1 MTYADGRYGA
11 LDIGTV
17 TCRLLV
23 ADVEDGRI
31 IDVDKEYAI
40 TDLGVGVDAT
50 GRLSEAAI
58 ERVLACVDRYLEVL
72 ARYDTPEHPVRR
84 LIAMATSAS
93 RDAANGPEFA
103 ARLAERGIT
112 LAVIPGSREA
122 QLTFL
127 GASSDF
133 PGENLL
139 VVDIGGGSTEV
150 VAGRFG
156 EDPVASHSF
165 NIGCRRVTER
175 FFRDDPPTPDQMD
188 AARQW
193 IRETMAPYF
202 EGLATAGFAIDRVV
216 AVAGTA
222 TSVVSIREAMEVY
235 DSSRVHKAVVAAGEL
250 AAIEER
256 LAAEP
261 LGEAQRTAPVPAP
274 RGGRAGRGAAGRA
287 QGHGGPRPEARRRH
301 RGRIRHFGRGAGSGR
316 RRRLHGQRIG
326 HPPRHDLRGRPG
338 RLMVGAVGLEPTIR
352 RGGF

>member
-103 ARLAERGIT
+103 ARLAERGVT

-133 PGENLL
+133 PDENLL

-202 EGLATAGFAIDRVV
+202 EGLADIGFAIDRVV

-222 TSVVSIREAMEVY
+222 TSVVSIREAMETY
-235 DSSRVHKAVVAAGEL
+235 DSSRVHKAVVTADEL
-250 AAIEER
+250 RTIEGR
-256 LAAEP
+256 LAAETLEERKVTVGLDP
-261 LGEAQRTAPVPAP
+261 K
-274 RGGRAGRGAAGRA
+274 RAGVIVAGLVILEEVLALAGAYAYTA
-287 QGHGGPRPEARRRH
+287 SESD
-301 RGRIRHFGRGAGSGR
+301 I
-316 RRRLHGQRIG
+316 LHGMIFEAARE
-326 HPPRHDLRGRPG
+326 D
-338 RLMVGAVGLEPTIR
+338 
-352 RGGF
+352 

>member
-58 ERVLACVDRYLEVL
+58 ERVLVCVDRYLEVL

-103 ARLAERGIT
+103 ARLAERGVT

-156 EDPVASHSF
+156 EDPIASHSF

-175 FFRDDPPTPDQMD
+175 FFHDDPPTAGQMD

-222 TSVVSIREAMEVY
+222 TSVVSIREAMETY

-261 LGEAQRTAPVPAP
+261 LEERRTTVGLDPK
-274 RGGRAGRGAAGRA
+274 RAGVIVAGFVILEEVLALAGADAYTA
-287 QGHGGPRPEARRRH
+287 SESD
-301 RGRIRHFGRGAGSGR
+301 I
-316 RRRLHGQRIG
+316 LHGMIFEAARE
-326 HPPRHDLRGRPG
+326 D
-338 RLMVGAVGLEPTIR
+338 
-352 RGGF
+352 

>member
-58 ERVLACVDRYLEVL
+58 ERVLVCVDRYLEVL

-103 ARLAERGIT
+103 ARLAERGVT

-156 EDPVASHSF
+156 EDPIASHSF

-175 FFRDDPPTPDQMD
+175 FFRDDPPTAGQMD

-193 IRETMAPYF
+193 IRETMTPYF

-222 TSVVSIREAMEVY
+222 TSVVSIREAMETY

-261 LGEAQRTAPVPAP
+261 LEERRTTVGLDPK
-274 RGGRAGRGAAGRA
+274 RAGVIVAGFVILEEVLALAGADAYTA
-287 QGHGGPRPEARRRH
+287 SESD
-301 RGRIRHFGRGAGSGR
+301 I
-316 RRRLHGQRIG
+316 LHGMIFEAARE
-326 HPPRHDLRGRPG
+326 D
-338 RLMVGAVGLEPTIR
+338 
-352 RGGF
+352 

>member
-150 VAGRFG
+150 VVGRFG

-175 FFRDDPPTPDQMD
+175 FFHDDPPTPDQMD

-222 TSVVSIREAMEVY
+222 TSVVSIREAMETY

-261 LGEAQRTAPVPAP
+261 LEERRTTVGLDPK
-274 RGGRAGRGAAGRA
+274 RAGVIVAGFVILEEVLALAGADAYTA
-287 QGHGGPRPEARRRH
+287 SESD
-301 RGRIRHFGRGAGSGR
+301 I
-316 RRRLHGQRIG
+316 LHGMIFEAARE
-326 HPPRHDLRGRPG
+326 D
-338 RLMVGAVGLEPTIR
+338 
-352 RGGF
+352 

>member
-72 ARYDTPEHPVRR
+72 ARYDAPEHPVRR

-103 ARLAERGIT
+103 ARLAERGVT

-156 EDPVASHSF
+156 EDPIASHSF

-175 FFRDDPPTPDQMD
+175 FFHDDPPTAGQMD

-235 DSSRVHKAVVAAGEL
+235 DSSRVHKAVVTADEL
-250 AAIEER
+250 RTIEER

-261 LGEAQRTAPVPAP
+261 LEERKVTVGLDPK
-274 RGGRAGRGAAGRA
+274 RAGVIVAGLVILEEVLALAGADAYTA
-287 QGHGGPRPEARRRH
+287 SESD
-301 RGRIRHFGRGAGSGR
+301 I
-316 RRRLHGQRIG
+316 LHGMIFEAARE
-326 HPPRHDLRGRPG
+326 D
-338 RLMVGAVGLEPTIR
+338 
-352 RGGF
+352 

>member
-72 ARYDTPEHPVRR
+72 ARYDAPEHPVRR

-93 RDAANGPEFA
+93 RDAENGPEFA
-103 ARLAERGIT
+103 ACLAERGVT

-133 PGENLL
+133 PDEKLL

-150 VAGRFG
+150 VAGSFG

-261 LGEAQRTAPVPAP
+261 LEERKATVGLDPK
-274 RGGRAGRGAAGRA
+274 RAGVIVAGFVILEEVLALAGADAYTA
-287 QGHGGPRPEARRRH
+287 SESD
-301 RGRIRHFGRGAGSGR
+301 I
-316 RRRLHGQRIG
+316 LHGMIFEAARE
-326 HPPRHDLRGRPG
+326 D
-338 RLMVGAVGLEPTIR
+338 
-352 RGGF
+352 

>member
-58 ERVLACVDRYLEVL
+58 ERVLACVDRYMEVL

-261 LGEAQRTAPVPAP
+261 LEERKTTVGLDPK
-274 RGGRAGRGAAGRA
+274 RAGVIVAGFVILEEVLALAGADAYTA
-287 QGHGGPRPEARRRH
+287 SESD
-301 RGRIRHFGRGAGSGR
+301 I
-316 RRRLHGQRIG
+316 LHGMIFEAARE
-326 HPPRHDLRGRPG
+326 D
-338 RLMVGAVGLEPTIR
+338 
-352 RGGF
+352 

>member
-103 ARLAERGIT
+103 ARLTERGVT

-156 EDPVASHSF
+156 EDPIASHSF

-175 FFRDDPPTPDQMD
+175 FFRDDPPTAGQMD

-261 LGEAQRTAPVPAP
+261 LEERKTTVGLDPK
-274 RGGRAGRGAAGRA
+274 RAGVIVAGFVILEEVLALAGADAYTA
-287 QGHGGPRPEARRRH
+287 SESD
-301 RGRIRHFGRGAGSGR
+301 I
-316 RRRLHGQRIG
+316 LHGMIFEAARE
-326 HPPRHDLRGRPG
+326 D
-338 RLMVGAVGLEPTIR
+338 
-352 RGGF
+352 

>member
-222 TSVVSIREAMEVY
+222 TSVVAVHERMAEY
-235 DSSRVHKAVVAAGEL
+235 DSSRVHRSVVERTVLDEVYAQL
-250 AAIEER
+250 ASVGLDER
-256 LAAEP
+256 R
-261 LGEAQRTAPVPAP
+261 RTAGLDP
-274 RGGRAGRGAAGRA
+274 GRAPVIVAGLVIL
-287 QGHGGPRPEARRRH
+287 QVVLDL
-301 RGRIRHFGRGAGSGR
+301 AGMPSFTVSESDI
-316 RRRLHGQRIG
+316 LHGIVLEAART
-326 HPPRHDLRGRPG
+326 
-338 RLMVGAVGLEPTIR
+338 AV
-352 RGGF
+352 

>member
-58 ERVLACVDRYLEVL
+58 ERVLVCVDRYLEVL

-156 EDPVASHSF
+156 EDPIASHSF

-175 FFRDDPPTPDQMD
+175 FFHDDPPTAGQMD

-222 TSVVSIREAMEVY
+222 TSVVSIREAMETY

-261 LGEAQRTAPVPAP
+261 LEERKTTVGLDPK
-274 RGGRAGRGAAGRA
+274 RAGVIVAGFVILEEVLALAGADAYTA
-287 QGHGGPRPEARRRH
+287 SESD
-301 RGRIRHFGRGAGSGR
+301 I
-316 RRRLHGQRIG
+316 LHGMIFEAARE
-326 HPPRHDLRGRPG
+326 D
-338 RLMVGAVGLEPTIR
+338 
-352 RGGF
+352 

>member
-72 ARYDTPEHPVRR
+72 ARYDTPEHLVRR

-156 EDPVASHSF
+156 EDPIASHSF

-175 FFRDDPPTPDQMD
+175 FFHDDPPTAGQMD

-222 TSVVSIREAMEVY
+222 TSVVSIREAMETY

-261 LGEAQRTAPVPAP
+261 LEERRTTVGLDPK
-274 RGGRAGRGAAGRA
+274 RAGVIVAGFVILEEVLALAGADAYTA
-287 QGHGGPRPEARRRH
+287 SESD
-301 RGRIRHFGRGAGSGR
+301 I
-316 RRRLHGQRIG
+316 LHGMIFEAARE
-326 HPPRHDLRGRPG
+326 D
-338 RLMVGAVGLEPTIR
+338 
-352 RGGF
+352 

>member
-23 ADVEDGRI
+23 TDVEDGRI

-72 ARYDTPEHPVRR
+72 ARYDAPEHPVRR

-93 RDAANGPEFA
+93 RDAENGPEFA
-103 ARLAERGIT
+103 ARLAERGVT

-133 PGENLL
+133 PDEKLL

-150 VAGRFG
+150 VAGSFG
-156 EDPVASHSF
+156 TDPVASRSF
-165 NIGCRRVTER
+165 DIGCRRVTER
-175 FFRDDPPTPDQMD
+175 FFHDDPPTPGQMD

-193 IRETMAPYF
+193 IREAMAPYF
-202 EGLATAGFAIDRVV
+202 EGLADIGFAIDRVV

-222 TSVVSIREAMEVY
+222 TSVVSIREAMETY
-235 DSSRVHKAVVAAGEL
+235 DSSRVHKAVVTADEL
-250 AAIEER
+250 RTIEGR
-256 LAAEP
+256 LAAETLEERKVTVGLDP
-261 LGEAQRTAPVPAP
+261 K
-274 RGGRAGRGAAGRA
+274 RAGVIVAGLVILEEVLALAGADAYTA
-287 QGHGGPRPEARRRH
+287 SESD
-301 RGRIRHFGRGAGSGR
+301 I
-316 RRRLHGQRIG
+316 LHGMIFEAARE
-326 HPPRHDLRGRPG
+326 D
-338 RLMVGAVGLEPTIR
+338 
-352 RGGF
+352 

>member
-103 ARLAERGIT
+103 ARLAERGVT

-139 VVDIGGGSTEV
+139 VVDIGGVSTEV
-150 VAGRFG
+150 VACRCG

-202 EGLATAGFAIDRVV
+202 EGLATAGCAIDRVV
-216 AVAGTA
+216 AGAGTA
-222 TSVVSIREAMEVY
+222 TSVVSIREAMETY

-261 LGEAQRTAPVPAP
+261 LEERRTTVGLDPK
-274 RGGRAGRGAAGRA
+274 RAGVIVAGFVILEEVLALAGADAYTA
-287 QGHGGPRPEARRRH
+287 SESD
-301 RGRIRHFGRGAGSGR
+301 I
-316 RRRLHGQRIG
+316 LHGMIFEAARE
-326 HPPRHDLRGRPG
+326 D
-338 RLMVGAVGLEPTIR
+338 
-352 RGGF
+352 

>member
-103 ARLAERGIT
+103 ARLAERGVT

-235 DSSRVHKAVVAAGEL
+235 DSSRVHKAVVAAREL

-261 LGEAQRTAPVPAP
+261 LEERKTTVGLDPK
-274 RGGRAGRGAAGRA
+274 RAGVIVAGFVILEEVLALAGADAYTA
-287 QGHGGPRPEARRRH
+287 SESD
-301 RGRIRHFGRGAGSGR
+301 I
-316 RRRLHGQRIG
+316 LHGMIFEAARE
-326 HPPRHDLRGRPG
+326 D
-338 RLMVGAVGLEPTIR
+338 
-352 RGGF
+352 

>member
-31 IDVDKEYAI
+31 IDMDKEYAI

-58 ERVLACVDRYLEVL
+58 KRVLACVDRYLEVL

-103 ARLAERGIT
+103 ARLAERGVT

-261 LGEAQRTAPVPAP
+261 LEERRTTVGLDPK
-274 RGGRAGRGAAGRA
+274 RAGVIVAGFVILEEVLALAGADAYTA
-287 QGHGGPRPEARRRH
+287 SESD
-301 RGRIRHFGRGAGSGR
+301 I
-316 RRRLHGQRIG
+316 LHGMIFEAARE
-326 HPPRHDLRGRPG
+326 D
-338 RLMVGAVGLEPTIR
+338 
-352 RGGF
+352 

>member
-103 ARLAERGIT
+103 ARLAERGVT

-156 EDPVASHSF
+156 EDPIASHSF

-175 FFRDDPPTPDQMD
+175 FFRDDPPTAGQMD

-222 TSVVSIREAMEVY
+222 TSVVNIREVMEVY

-261 LGEAQRTAPVPAP
+261 LEERKTTVGLDPK
-274 RGGRAGRGAAGRA
+274 RAGVIVAGFVILEEVLALVGADAYTA
-287 QGHGGPRPEARRRH
+287 SESD
-301 RGRIRHFGRGAGSGR
+301 I
-316 RRRLHGQRIG
+316 LHGMIFEAARE
-326 HPPRHDLRGRPG
+326 D
-338 RLMVGAVGLEPTIR
+338 
-352 RGGF
+352 

>member
-58 ERVLACVDRYLEVL
+58 ERVLVCVDRYLEVL

-150 VAGRFG
+150 VVGRFG
-156 EDPVASHSF
+156 EDPIASHSF

-175 FFRDDPPTPDQMD
+175 FFRDDPPTAGQMD

-261 LGEAQRTAPVPAP
+261 LEERRTTVGLDPK
-274 RGGRAGRGAAGRA
+274 RAGVIVAGFVILEEVLALAGADAYTA
-287 QGHGGPRPEARRRH
+287 SESD
-301 RGRIRHFGRGAGSGR
+301 I
-316 RRRLHGQRIG
+316 LHGMIFEAARE
-326 HPPRHDLRGRPG
+326 D
-338 RLMVGAVGLEPTIR
+338 
-352 RGGF
+352 

>member
-103 ARLAERGIT
+103 ARLAERGVT

-235 DSSRVHKAVVAAGEL
+235 DSSRVPKAVVAAG
-250 AAIEER
+250 
-256 LAAEP
+256 
-261 LGEAQRTAPVPAP
+261 
-274 RGGRAGRGAAGRA
+274 
-287 QGHGGPRPEARRRH
+287 
-301 RGRIRHFGRGAGSGR
+301 
-316 RRRLHGQRIG
+316 
-326 HPPRHDLRGRPG
+326 
-338 RLMVGAVGLEPTIR
+338 
-352 RGGF
+352 

>member
-103 ARLAERGIT
+103 ARLAERGVT

-261 LGEAQRTAPVPAP
+261 LEERKATVDLDPK
-274 RGGRAGRGAAGRA
+274 RAGVIVAGFVILEEVLALAGADAYTA
-287 QGHGGPRPEARRRH
+287 SESD
-301 RGRIRHFGRGAGSGR
+301 I
-316 RRRLHGQRIG
+316 LHGMIFEAARE
-326 HPPRHDLRGRPG
+326 D
-338 RLMVGAVGLEPTIR
+338 
-352 RGGF
+352 

>member
-103 ARLAERGIT
+103 ARLAERGVT

-139 VVDIGGGSTEV
+139 VVDIGGVRRRWWPAASARIPLLPIPSTS
-150 VAGRFG
+150 G
-156 EDPVASHSF
+156 
-165 NIGCRRVTER
+165 
-175 FFRDDPPTPDQMD
+175 
-188 AARQW
+188 
-193 IRETMAPYF
+193 
-202 EGLATAGFAIDRVV
+202 
-216 AVAGTA
+216 AVA
-222 TSVVSIREAMEVY
+222 
-235 DSSRVHKAVVAAGEL
+235 
-250 AAIEER
+250 
-256 LAAEP
+256 
-261 LGEAQRTAPVPAP
+261 
-274 RGGRAGRGAAGRA
+274 
-287 QGHGGPRPEARRRH
+287 
-301 RGRIRHFGRGAGSGR
+301 
-316 RRRLHGQRIG
+316 
-326 HPPRHDLRGRPG
+326 
-338 RLMVGAVGLEPTIR
+338 
-352 RGGF
+352 

>member
-139 VVDIGGGSTEV
+139 VVDVGGGSTEV

-156 EDPVASHSF
+156 EDPIASHSF

-175 FFRDDPPTPDQMD
+175 FFHDDPPTPDQMD

-222 TSVVSIREAMEVY
+222 TSVVSIREAMETY

-261 LGEAQRTAPVPAP
+261 LEERRTTVGLDPK
-274 RGGRAGRGAAGRA
+274 RAGVIVAGFVILEEVLALAGADAYTA
-287 QGHGGPRPEARRRH
+287 SESD
-301 RGRIRHFGRGAGSGR
+301 I
-316 RRRLHGQRIG
+316 LHGMIFEAARE
-326 HPPRHDLRGRPG
+326 D
-338 RLMVGAVGLEPTIR
+338 
-352 RGGF
+352 

>member
-103 ARLAERGIT
+103 ARLAERGVT

-256 LAAEP
+256 LAAE
-261 LGEAQRTAPVPAP
+261 LLEERRTTVGLDPK
-274 RGGRAGRGAAGRA
+274 RAGVIVAGFVILEEVLALAGADAYTA
-287 QGHGGPRPEARRRH
+287 SESD
-301 RGRIRHFGRGAGSGR
+301 I
-316 RRRLHGQRIG
+316 LHGMIFEAARE
-326 HPPRHDLRGRPG
+326 D
-338 RLMVGAVGLEPTIR
+338 
-352 RGGF
+352 

>member
-103 ARLAERGIT
+103 ARLAERGVT

-156 EDPVASHSF
+156 EDPIASHSF

-175 FFRDDPPTPDQMD
+175 FFHDDPPTAGQMD

-222 TSVVSIREAMEVY
+222 TSVVSIREAMETY

-261 LGEAQRTAPVPAP
+261 LEERRTTVGLDPK
-274 RGGRAGRGAAGRA
+274 RAGVIVAGFVILEEVLALAGADAYTA
-287 QGHGGPRPEARRRH
+287 SESD
-301 RGRIRHFGRGAGSGR
+301 I
-316 RRRLHGQRIG
+316 LHGMIFEAARE
-326 HPPRHDLRGRPG
+326 D
-338 RLMVGAVGLEPTIR
+338 
-352 RGGF
+352 

>member
-103 ARLAERGIT
+103 ARLAERGVT

-156 EDPVASHSF
+156 EDPIASHSF

-175 FFRDDPPTPDQMD
+175 FFRDDPPTAGQMD

-261 LGEAQRTAPVPAP
+261 LEERRTTVGLDPK
-274 RGGRAGRGAAGRA
+274 RAGVIVAGLVILEEVLALAGADAYTA
-287 QGHGGPRPEARRRH
+287 SESD
-301 RGRIRHFGRGAGSGR
+301 I
-316 RRRLHGQRIG
+316 LHGMIFEAARE
-326 HPPRHDLRGRPG
+326 D
-338 RLMVGAVGLEPTIR
+338 
-352 RGGF
+352 

>member
-58 ERVLACVDRYLEVL
+58 YLEVL

-103 ARLAERGIT
+103 ARLAERGVT

-150 VAGRFG
+150 VAGCFG
-156 EDPVASHSF
+156 EDPIASHSF

-175 FFRDDPPTPDQMD
+175 FFRDDPPTAGQMD

-193 IRETMAPYF
+193 IRETMALYF

-222 TSVVSIREAMEVY
+222 TSVVSIREAMETY

-261 LGEAQRTAPVPAP
+261 LEERKATVGLDPK
-274 RGGRAGRGAAGRA
+274 RAGVIVAGFVILEEVLALAGADAYTA
-287 QGHGGPRPEARRRH
+287 SESD
-301 RGRIRHFGRGAGSGR
+301 I
-316 RRRLHGQRIG
+316 LHGMIFEAARE
-326 HPPRHDLRGRPG
+326 D
-338 RLMVGAVGLEPTIR
+338 
-352 RGGF
+352 

>member
-72 ARYDTPEHPVRR
+72 ARYDDPEHPVRR

-93 RDAANGPEFA
+93 RDAENGPEFA
-103 ARLAERGIT
+103 ARLAERGVT

-133 PGENLL
+133 PDEKLL

-150 VAGRFG
+150 VAGSFG
-156 EDPVASHSF
+156 TDPVASRSF
-165 NIGCRRVTER
+165 DIGCRRVTER
-175 FFRDDPPTPDQMD
+175 FFHDDPPTPGQMD

-193 IRETMAPYF
+193 IRATMAPYF
-202 EGLATAGFAIDRVV
+202 EGLADIGFAIDRVV

-222 TSVVSIREAMEVY
+222 TSVVSIREAMETY
-235 DSSRVHKAVVAAGEL
+235 DSSRVHKAVVTAGEL

-256 LAAEP
+256 LAAETLEERKVTVGLDP
-261 LGEAQRTAPVPAP
+261 K
-274 RGGRAGRGAAGRA
+274 RAGVIVAGLVILEEVLALAGADAYTA
-287 QGHGGPRPEARRRH
+287 SESD
-301 RGRIRHFGRGAGSGR
+301 I
-316 RRRLHGQRIG
+316 LHGMIFEAARE
-326 HPPRHDLRGRPG
+326 D
-338 RLMVGAVGLEPTIR
+338 
-352 RGGF
+352 

>member
-222 TSVVSIREAMEVY
+222 TSVVSIREAMETY
-235 DSSRVHKAVVAAGEL
+235 DSSRVHKAVVTADEL
-250 AAIEER
+250 RTIEER

-261 LGEAQRTAPVPAP
+261 LEERKVTVGLDPK
-274 RGGRAGRGAAGRA
+274 RAGVIVAGLVILEEVLALAGADAYTA
-287 QGHGGPRPEARRRH
+287 SESD
-301 RGRIRHFGRGAGSGR
+301 I
-316 RRRLHGQRIG
+316 LHGMIFEAARE
-326 HPPRHDLRGRPG
+326 D
-338 RLMVGAVGLEPTIR
+338 
-352 RGGF
+352 

>member
-72 ARYDTPEHPVRR
+72 ARYDAPEHPVRR

-93 RDAANGPEFA
+93 RDAENGPEFA
-103 ARLAERGIT
+103 ARLAERGVT

-188 AARQW
+188 AACQW

-261 LGEAQRTAPVPAP
+261 LEERKATVGLDPK
-274 RGGRAGRGAAGRA
+274 RAGVIVAGFVILEEVLALAGADAYTA
-287 QGHGGPRPEARRRH
+287 SESD
-301 RGRIRHFGRGAGSGR
+301 I
-316 RRRLHGQRIG
+316 LHGMIFEAARE
-326 HPPRHDLRGRPG
+326 D
-338 RLMVGAVGLEPTIR
+338 
-352 RGGF
+352 

>member
-72 ARYDTPEHPVRR
+72 ARYDIPEHPVRR

-103 ARLAERGIT
+103 ARLAERGVT

-156 EDPVASHSF
+156 EDPIASHSF

-175 FFRDDPPTPDQMD
+175 FFRDDPPTAGQMD

-222 TSVVSIREAMEVY
+222 TSVVSIREAMETY

-261 LGEAQRTAPVPAP
+261 LEERRTTVGLDPK
-274 RGGRAGRGAAGRA
+274 RAGVIVAGFVILEEVLALAGADAYTA
-287 QGHGGPRPEARRRH
+287 SESD
-301 RGRIRHFGRGAGSGR
+301 I
-316 RRRLHGQRIG
+316 LHGMIFEAARE
-326 HPPRHDLRGRPG
+326 D
-338 RLMVGAVGLEPTIR
+338 
-352 RGGF
+352 